1 MVQKSTHYI
10 SNLEIAVSPKI
21 CSNLK
26 LNTLK
31 SHKAVHETK
40 GDEETQN
47 TVDETNGLHCYIR
60 LCDFTVFSDTKCDIN
75 IALPSEGELSK
86 EFPYLYSR
94 TNQSHHL
101 LINSTHDRLQD

>member
-1 MVQKSTHYI
+1 MVQKRTHCI
-10 SNLEIAVSPKI
+10 SNLQIALSPKL

-31 SHKAVHETK
+31 SHNAVHETK

-47 TVDETNGLHCYIR
+47 TVDETNGLHCYSR
-60 LCDFTVFSDTKCDIN
+60 LCDFSDMKCAIN
-75 IALPSEGELSK
+75 IALPSQGELSK
-86 EFPYLYSR
+86 EFLYFYSPIK
-94 TNQSHHL
+94 QSHHL